1 MNDRWVLEISLE
13 GGPPE
18 RISVTQPRTVIG
30 RHPGCDIAIQDKN
43 VSRQHAAIVVDDA
56 CAALEDL
63 GSRNGT
69 FLNGTPVRGRMP
81 LTRGDA
87 IAIAKHVIR
96 VLRAGHHED
105 PDHGA
110 TCLFE
115 DTDGAAGFVDGDA
128 RSPSIISQFDPSGDG
143 DDPQSD
149 AAAAATFRAVT
160 SFGRLLGA
168 AMAFD
173 DLLPRLADALV
184 EIFPGAER
192 AFVLLVDPES
202 KRLVLRAKRVR
213 GPEEPGPVRLS
224 RTLVERVVASRR
236 AILSADAA
244 ADSRFNVHESVIQN
258 NIQSVMCVPVQRDDG
273 EVLGVLY
280 VDSRQRSAGF
290 TTQDLHVLAGLA
302 SQVSRSLALAI
313 AHDEE
318 LAREKQLRDLEH
330 ARAVQQ
336 ALLPREPAAIPG
348 YEVFHHYEAARQ
360 VGGDLFAYVP
370 LRGGSIAVVLA
381 DVSGKG
387 VSAALVMA
395 ALQGEIRFGL
405 ASEPDVAHALTRI
418 NDGFCR
424 SGWEGRFATA
434 LICVID
440 PAGHHATVG
449 NAGHHQL
456 LVRGGG
462 DGTVRSVADGLGD
475 LPLGYVPG
483 HAYSSCDI
491 DVQPGD
497 TLVLATDGITEALDN
512 EGGLYGLERLAL
524 VLADARGDVEAIGRR
539 VLDDVARH
547 TAGQVQSDD
556 MCLICIRRLATSGE
570 GTR

>member
-1 MNDRWVLEISLE
+1 MFDRWVLEISLE

-18 RISVTQPRTVIG
+18 RISVTRPRTVIG

-43 VSRQHAAIVVDDA
+43 VSRQHAAIDVDDA
-56 CAALEDL
+56 GLALEDL

-69 FLNGTPVRGRMP
+69 FLNGTPVRSRMP
-81 LTRGDA
+81 LTHGDT

-96 VLRAGHHED
+96 VMSAGHHED

-128 RSPSIISQFDPSGDG
+128 QSPAIISQFDPSDGG

-149 AAAAATFRAVT
+149 AAAAAKFRAVT

-213 GPEEPGPVRLS
+213 GAEEPGPVRLS

-244 ADSRFNVHESVIQN
+244 ADSRFNVHESIIQN

-370 LRGGSIAVVLA
+370 LRGGAIAVVLA

-405 ASEPDVAHALTRI
+405 ASEPDVARALTRI

-440 PAGHHATVG
+440 PVGHHATVG

-456 LVRGGG
+456 LVRGG
-462 DGTVRSVADGLGD
+462 DGTVRSIADGLGD

-483 HAYSSCDI
+483 HEYSSCDV

-556 MCLICIRRLATSGE
+556 MCLICIRRLATSGDA
-570 GTR
+570 TR